1 MSKLRIDLTDV
12 PFHVFARG
20 NNKQDI
26 FFDEIDRLVFLKY
39 CREAK
44 EQFDFRLFTYA
55 LMNNHFHL
63 LLQMEKES
71 SLAQLMQ
78 FIQFQYA
85 RYINRKYRRVGHLFQ
100 GRYGSVV
107 VEKDAYFLTVDR
119 YIHLNPVRA
128 GMVARPED
136 YPWSSYPA
144 RFQPFKEDWIDHA
157 AALDDFGQKR
167 EAQLAAY
174 RKFTEE
180 AISSREEWSLEQL
193 AKMTTLGSPRF
204 HQQIKSRLLGAK
216 EAT

>member
-1 MSKLRIDLTDV
+1 MSKLRIDVTGV

-78 FIQFQYA
+78 GIQFQYA
-85 RYINRKYRRVGHLFQ
+85 RYINRKFRRVGHLFQ
-100 GRYGSVV
+100 GRYVNIS

-136 YPWSSYPA
+136 FPWSSYRA
-144 RFQPFKEDWIDHA
+144 RFENHKEDWLDHH
-157 AALDDFGQKR
+157 AALDYFGNKR
-167 EAQLAAY
+167 EAQLEAY

-180 AISSREEWSLEQL
+180 AMPSREDWSLEQL
-193 AKMTTLGSPRF
+193 AKMTSLGSPRF
-204 HQQIKSRLLGAK
+204 HQQIKNRLLGAK

>member
-78 FIQFQYA
+78 GIQFQYA
-85 RYINRKYRRVGHLFQ
+85 RYINRKFRRVGHLFDRRGTVGIIGVTVQ
-100 GRYGSVV
+100 HSAQVF
-107 VEKDAYFLTVDR
+107 KDKEIRQLLSRRMACT
-119 YIHLNPVRA
+119 A
-128 GMVARPED
+128 GPR
-136 YPWSSYPA
+136 
-144 RFQPFKEDWIDHA
+144 KID
-157 AALDDFGQKR
+157 
-167 EAQLAAY
+167 
-174 RKFTEE
+174 
-180 AISSREEWSLEQL
+180 
-193 AKMTTLGSPRF
+193 
-204 HQQIKSRLLGAK
+204 GA
-216 EAT
+216 